1 MTMDWLGI
9 GVLLLGV
16 AFMVLVIMLIK
27 PLKKI
32 SILLENVEKTTK
44 QLPDSF
50 VSITDQIISI
60 LKEGNDT
67 IINVNNQV
75 KELRPV
81 FEIVNSIG
89 VASQELTK
97 DALEKTMALKQKTNQ
112 AASFTHQKQYEGL
125 FGLLSL
131 FYYISQKKNQ
141 LKASLSNIK

>member
-1 MTMDWLGI
+1 MDWLGI
-9 GVLLLGV
+9 GVLLLGI

-50 VSITDQIISI
+50 VSITDQTISI

-75 KELRPV
+75 KELRPI
-81 FEIVNSIG
+81 FEIVNGIG

-141 LKASLSNIK
+141 LRSSLSNIK

>member
-9 GVLLLGV
+9 GVLLLGI

-50 VSITDQIISI
+50 VSITDQTISI

-75 KELRPV
+75 KELRPI
-81 FEIVNSIG
+81 FEIVNGIG

-141 LKASLSNIK
+141 LRSSLSNIK